1 MNSNAVRGHLVF
13 NKLVRPTGYNSYETM
28 AQPSYL
34 LLLAAVAFPL
44 TVSAQLTDDYNPPR
58 ANCCLLGTA
67 QTLANA
73 LQDWNQLGRYHADDE
88 KLKGQAAEPN
98 RVVFLG
104 DSITDGWNMTTYF
117 PGKPYVNRGISGQ
130 VLPQMLVRMYPDVI
144 ELKPAVVV
152 LLGGTNDI
160 ARNNGMTTLAMI
172 QENTMAITE
181 LAKAHGIK
189 VILCSV
195 TPIADYGR
203 NKMSDG
209 RPPSDILKVNAW
221 MKEYAG
227 KVGAIYADYFT
238 ALADDKGILKPGISM
253 DGLHPNQQGYNLMV
267 PVVQAAI
274 DQALKK

>member
-1 MNSNAVRGHLVF
+1 M
-13 NKLVRPTGYNSYETM
+13 P
-28 AQPSYL
+28 QPSYL

-44 TVSAQLTDDYNPPR
+44 TVSAQLTEDYNPPR

-88 KLKGQAAEPN
+88 KLKGQPADPN

-144 ELKPAVVV
+144 ELKPAVMV

-181 LAKAHGIK
+181 LAHAHGIK
-189 VILCSV
+189 VVLCSV

-203 NKMSDG
+203 TKMSDG
-209 RPPSDILKVNAW
+209 RPPADILKVNLW
-221 MKEYAG
+221 MREYAG
-227 KVGAIYADYFT
+227 KVGAIYADYFN
-238 ALADDKGILKPGISM
+238 ALADDKGLLKPGISM

>member
-1 MNSNAVRGHLVF
+1 M
-13 NKLVRPTGYNSYETM
+13 PTTKSSK
-28 AQPSYL
+28 AQP
-34 LLLAAVAFPL
+34 
-44 TVSAQLTDDYNPPR
+44 
-58 ANCCLLGTA
+58 
-67 QTLANA
+67 
-73 LQDWNQLGRYHADDE
+73 
-88 KLKGQAAEPN
+88 AEPN

-144 ELKPAVVV
+144 ELKPAVMV

-181 LAKAHGIK
+181 LAHAHGIK
-189 VILCSV
+189 VVLCSV

-203 NKMSDG
+203 TKMSDG
-209 RPPSDILKVNAW
+209 RPPADILKVNLW
-221 MKEYAG
+221 MREYAG
-227 KVGAIYADYFT
+227 KVGAIYADYFN
-238 ALADDKGILKPGISM
+238 ALADDKGLLKPGISM